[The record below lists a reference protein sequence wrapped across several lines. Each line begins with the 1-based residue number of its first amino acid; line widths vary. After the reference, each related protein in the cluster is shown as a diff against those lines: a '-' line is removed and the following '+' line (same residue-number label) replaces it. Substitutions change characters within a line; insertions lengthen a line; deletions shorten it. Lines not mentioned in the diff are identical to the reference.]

1 MDDGLKQRLVGAI
14 VLVAVGIIFVP
25 SLLNQEGRRE
35 VDLATQV
42 PPEPVVMPRP
52 LEIPDPTQPQDI
64 PAPKS
69 LEDNYAHPDDPVD
82 EEMQEEPET
91 TIRVVENGEA
101 VEAVEADAS
110 PQPQSVLNEEGIPQ
124 AWSIQV
130 SSFESESNAVAFEHK
145 LKAAGYTAY
154 TRSSRVNNANVYRV
168 FVGPKINR
176 QTALATKA
184 EIDKAFKTQAML
196 VEFKP

>member
-14 VLVAVGIIFVP
+14 VLVAIGVIFVP
-25 SLLNQEGRRE
+25 SLLNQEGRRQ

-52 LEIPDPTQPQDI
+52 LEIPDPVQPEKI

-69 LEDNYAHPDDPVD
+69 FDDNYAQTVQLSVPEPPVPELNRETETVAEAYPDS
-82 EEMQEEPET
+82 
-91 TIRVVENGEA
+91 
-101 VEAVEADAS
+101 S
-110 PQPQSVLNEEGIPQ
+110 PQPESGLNEEGIPR

-130 SSFESESNAVAFEHK
+130 SSFESEQNAKDFERQ
-145 LKAAGYTAY
+145 LKTAGYTAY
-154 TRSSRVNNANVYRV
+154 TRSSRANNTNVYRV

-184 EIDKAFKTQAML
+184 EIDKAYKTQAML